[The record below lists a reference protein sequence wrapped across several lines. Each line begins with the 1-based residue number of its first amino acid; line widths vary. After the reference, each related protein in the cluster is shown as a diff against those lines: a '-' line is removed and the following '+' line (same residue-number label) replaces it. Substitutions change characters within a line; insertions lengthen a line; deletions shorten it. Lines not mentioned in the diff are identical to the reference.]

1 MLEDKKLLIINFF
14 KNHFFIRRLV
24 LLSVDLILFQSS
36 IFVSL
41 FLLVNSKS
49 NISYF
54 ENILIFNFFNLIIA
68 PIYIFSGQYKSLTRY
83 LNLTNF
89 YRIFTRNLII
99 ILIINFINLFSFKFF
114 LDLRFS
120 ILLWIFTSLSIGL
133 SKFLIKDLLTSSYFT
148 KNNTKLSNVIIFGA
162 GSAGAQLA
170 ASLKFENKYNIV
182 SFLDENKELWNRFL
196 DGVPINS
203 PSRLDYIKSKIDK
216 ILFAIPSLNTTNKK
230 RILRNLK
237 KYNIPILE
245 VPSID
250 DLTSGRAKIN
260 TLKPIP
266 IEDLLGREK
275 AQPIKSLFGPGIKNK
290 VICITGAGGSIGS
303 ELSKQILTLSPEAI
317 ILIDNSEPNLYNIY
331 EDLKNLN
338 DKNIKIKSFLCNA
351 INKEKIYNIF
361 QNEGIEIVFHAAAY
375 KHVPLVELNP
385 LEGLLNNIYTTLYI
399 CEASEKT
406 TVKQVILISTDKAI
420 RPTNIMGV
428 SKRISELI
436 IKAFS
441 LSEKNKD
448 KEETLY
454 SMVRF
459 GNVLGSSGSVIPLF
473 REQILKGGPITLTH
487 EEMTR
492 YFMTIP
498 EAAQLV
504 IQSAFLSKG
513 GDVFLLNMGEPVK
526 ILDLAKQLITL
537 SGLTLKD
544 KNNPNGDIP
553 IEISG
558 IRAGEK
564 LFEELLIDGESE
576 PTSHPLIFKANER
589 SMQKD
594 KLLNELKDLEIQI
607 KEMNKIEC
615 FKIVKRLVPEWSTLL
630 FE

>member
-266 IEDLLGREK
+266 LEDLLGREK

-473 REQILKGGPITLTH
+473 REQIAKGGPITLTH

>member
-1 MLEDKKLLIINFF
+1 MLENKKLLILKFF
-14 KNHFFIRRLV
+14 KNHFLIRRLV
-24 LLSVDLILFQSS
+24 LLSIDLVLFQLS
-36 IFVSL
+36 ILISL
-41 FLLVNSKS
+41 FIVVNSKN

-68 PIYIFSGQYKSLTRY
+68 PLYVFTGHYKSLTRY
-83 LNLTNF
+83 LNFKDF
-89 YRIFTRNLII
+89 YKIFLRNIVI
-99 ILIINFINLFSFKFF
+99 ILLINLVNFFSFNLF

-120 ILLWIFTSLSIGL
+120 IVLWIFTSLSIGL
-133 SKFLIKDLLTSSYFT
+133 SKFLIKDFLQSSFLA
-148 KNNTKLSNVIIFGA
+148 KNKNSSNVIIFGA

-170 ASLKFENKYNIV
+170 TSLIFENKYKII

-196 DGVPINS
+196 FGVPIIS
-203 PSRLDYIKSKIDK
+203 PSRLNSKKSKIDK
-216 ILFAIPSLNTTNKK
+216 ILFAIPSINSTDKK

-237 KYNIPILE
+237 NYNIPILE

-260 TLKPIP
+260 ALKPIP

-275 AQPIKSLFGPGIKNK
+275 VKPIKSLFGPGIKNK
-290 VICITGAGGSIGS
+290 IICITGAGGSIGR
-303 ELSKQILTLSPEAI
+303 ELAKQIITLKPKAI
-317 ILIDNSEPNLYNIY
+317 ISIDNSEPNLYSIC
-331 EDLKNLN
+331 EELKNLN
-338 DKNIKIKSFLCNA
+338 KKNIQTKFILCNVM
-351 INKEKIYNIF
+351 NKEKIKTIF
-361 QNEGIEIVFHAAAY
+361 EEEGIEIVFHAAAY

-385 LEGLLNNIYTTLYI
+385 LEGLLNNIFTTLGI
-399 CEASEKT
+399 CEVSEET
-406 TVKQVILISTDKAI
+406 NVEQVILISSDKAI

-436 IKAFS
+436 IKAFALTEKS
-441 LSEKNKD
+441 KSEEK
-448 KEETLY
+448 TLY

-473 REQILKGGPITLTH
+473 KEQISHGGPITLTH

-513 GDVFLLNMGEPVK
+513 GDVFLLNMGEPIK

-537 SGLTLKD
+537 SGFTLKD
-544 KNNPNGDIP
+544 DKNPNGDIP

-576 PTSHPLIFKANER
+576 PTSHPLIFKANE
-589 SMQKD
+589 SSIKKD
-594 KLLNELKDLEIQI
+594 ILIKELKKLELKID
-607 KEMNKIEC
+607 EMDEIEC
-615 FKIVKRLVPEWSTLL
+615 FKIVKKLVPEWSTILI
-630 FE
+630 